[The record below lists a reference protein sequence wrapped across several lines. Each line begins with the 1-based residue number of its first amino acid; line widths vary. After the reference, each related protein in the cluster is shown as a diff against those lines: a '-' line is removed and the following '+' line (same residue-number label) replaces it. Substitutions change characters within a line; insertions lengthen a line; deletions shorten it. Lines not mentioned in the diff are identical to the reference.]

1 MIATLEGSGG
11 LARAEGPWPFKRS
24 DSALRAHRHTVHK
37 QKGYKVTFKKVHS
50 VPGAQ
55 ARQGRAPGQS
65 TRLLTLGAPG
75 NFLFVGGV
83 RVGCR
88 PQALG
93 KAEAGSLKHQARQR
107 TVAPKSGCHWQDH
120 EVCWLG
126 VWAYSSP

>member
-1 MIATLEGSGG
+1 M
-11 LARAEGPWPFKRS
+11 PC
-24 DSALRAHRHTVHK
+24 RHMLHK

-55 ARQGRAPGQS
+55 ARLGRASGQS
-65 TRLLTLGAPG
+65 TQLLTLGAPG
-75 NFLFVGGV
+75 NFLFVGGA

-93 KAEAGSLKHQARQR
+93 KAEASSLKPGARQR
-107 TVAPKSGCHWQDH
+107 TAPSKSGCQWQDH

-126 VWAYSSP
+126 GCAYSSP